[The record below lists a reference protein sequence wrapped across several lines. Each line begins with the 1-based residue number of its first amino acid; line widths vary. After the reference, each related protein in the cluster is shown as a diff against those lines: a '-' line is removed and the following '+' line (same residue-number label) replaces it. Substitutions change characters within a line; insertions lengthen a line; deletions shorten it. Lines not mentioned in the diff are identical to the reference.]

1 MVDISP
7 SKVDLVR
14 SHRIS
19 CVCRVG
25 VLVVSKLYSS
35 SLVLVRVLAPIP
47 TIVILEVSLKIPSEV
62 SIIVVSQL

>member
-1 MVDISP
+1 MQQSHP
-7 SKVDLVR
+7 SKVDFVR

-19 CVCRVG
+19 CVCRVC

-35 SLVLVRVLAPIP
+35 TLVLVRVLAPIP

-62 SIIVVSQL
+62 SIIVISQL